1 MQGNFLQEKI
11 LLSRIKSYKD
21 TEAFGELYNIYV
33 VKIYRFV
40 YFKVSTTEEAQDIT
54 SETFLKTWEYLNKE
68 EQIENFKALLYKIAR
83 NLVIDFYRKRSQAGI
98 LTVETEDELEN
109 LSSEIIEDVSIRQT
123 EVKLEIQ
130 EIEKNLRKLKDEY
143 REVII
148 LKFIEGFSTGEIAKI
163 LEKPKSNV
171 RVLTHRALKTLRE
184 VIQSSNE

>member
-40 YFKVSTTEEAQDIT
+40 YFKVSTAEEAQDIT

-83 NLVIDFYRKRSQAGI
+83 NLVIDFYRKRSQAEI
-98 LTVETEDELEN
+98 LVVETEDELEN
-109 LSSEIIEDVSIRQT
+109 LASKMEDVSIRQA

-171 RVLTHRALKTLRE
+171 RVLSHRALKALKE
-184 VIQSSNE
+184 VIQSSNG